1 MDLNSEPEMKQDLFS
16 ERMYFWD
23 KMVWE
28 EEEIMIEKKLLY
40 AKATQFL
47 LNGYKLV

>member
-1 MDLNSEPEMKQDLFS
+1 MDLKSTPEMKKDLNA

-28 EEEIMIEKKLLY
+28 EKEAIVEKKQLFQNY
-40 AKATQFL
+40 
-47 LNGYKLV
+47 

>member
-1 MDLNSEPEMKQDLFS
+1 MDINYKPEMKQDLYS
-16 ERMYFWD
+16 ERMFFWD

-28 EEEIMIEKKLLY
+28 AEEIMIEKKLLY

-47 LNGYKLV
+47 LNGYTLV

>member
-1 MDLNSEPEMKQDLFS
+1 MDLKSTPEMKQGLNA

-28 EEEIMIEKKLLY
+28 EKEAIVEKKQLFQNY
-40 AKATQFL
+40 
-47 LNGYKLV
+47 